1 MNSSMS
7 LSSDKLVTWDLCQR
21 RFLWT
26 GRYRTRVPLTR
37 ALYVALDAGLRAE
50 KDPERTAENELLS
63 IASSPGL
70 DIVGHDVYA
79 VAMHHAKLAGLIAAA
94 LRSAWTAPWSPVDAP
109 LAVEHDAEWNSA
121 CYATGD
127 GATRR
132 MALVDSWSDSR
143 RQQEVHGWRTL
154 GEVCALNRTILVT
167 AVTIGQSRDKHRHSA
182 WTKCYRHPR
191 NKTFRFQR
199 KTSEE
204 DFSKTWSPVWREDS
218 GITTEAWLKQMRDDG
233 SITDLVHTVE
243 VPVPRGR
250 EAYLEEMKRIIGEME
265 RLPEVPPMRLSGC
278 HGFSPCPFLGV
289 CPANDPGKSGFARRD

>member
-1 MNSSMS
+1 
-7 LSSDKLVTWDLCQR
+7 
-21 RFLWT
+21 
-26 GRYRTRVPLTR
+26 LTR

-63 IASSPGL
+63 IAAQPGL

-79 VAMHHAKLAGLIAAA
+79 AAMHHAKLAGLIAAA

-109 LAVEHDAEWNSA
+109 LAVEHDAGWNSA
-121 CYATGD
+121 CYTTGD

-132 MALVDSWSDSR
+132 IALVDSWSDSR
-143 RQQEVHGWRTL
+143 RAQEVHGWRTL

-167 AVTIGQSRDKHRHSA
+167 AVTIGNSRDKRRHSA

-250 EAYLEEMKRIIGEME
+250 EAYLEEMKRISGEME

-278 HGFSPCPFLGV
+278 YGFSPCPFLNI
-289 CPANDPGKSGFARRD
+289 CPSSSPEKHGFRRREPS